1 MRFFELETEDISK
14 LTDAD
19 LRELVGR
26 LSEAELSQQNIQPS
40 CVLWGGAQEAA
51 DGGLVSA

>member
-26 LSEAELSQQNIQPS
+26 LSEAELNQQNIQSS
-40 CVLWGGAQEAA
+40 CTMGWSSRGYGWR
-51 DGGLVSA
+51 S